1 MKRNA
6 DYWAERF
13 KLIEQAE
20 HNRGAAAVSDI
31 EKQYREAQRQLEAKL
46 DAWYRRFADNNQVSM
61 TEAKKM
67 LAGRDLKEFKWDVH
81 EYIRYVR
88 KKGST
93 FDDLQQSDADL
104 LANHINSTKRDSL
117 NGHSPF
123 ELSQMLLDEKL
134 LTVMNYRAVA
144 PDDVMLTPELLK

>member
-1 MKRNA
+1 MLHKT
-6 DYWAERF
+6 E
-13 KLIEQAE
+13 
-20 HNRGAAAVSDI
+20 SD
-31 EKQYREAQRQLEAKL
+31 
-46 DAWYRRFADNNQVSM
+46 V
-61 TEAKKM
+61 
-67 LAGRDLKEFKWDVH
+67 
-81 EYIRYVR
+81 
-88 KKGST
+88 
-93 FDDLQQSDADL
+93 DL

>member
-1 MKRNA
+1 
-6 DYWAERF
+6 
-13 KLIEQAE
+13 
-20 HNRGAAAVSDI
+20 V
-31 EKQYREAQRQLEAKL
+31 
-46 DAWYRRFADNNQVSM
+46 
-61 TEAKKM
+61 
-67 LAGRDLKEFKWDVH
+67 
-81 EYIRYVR
+81 
-88 KKGST
+88 
-93 FDDLQQSDADL
+93 DL